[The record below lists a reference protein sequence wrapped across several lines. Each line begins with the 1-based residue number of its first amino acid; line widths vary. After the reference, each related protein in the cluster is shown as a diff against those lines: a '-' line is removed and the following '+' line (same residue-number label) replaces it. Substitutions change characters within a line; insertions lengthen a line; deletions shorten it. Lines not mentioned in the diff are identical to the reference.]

1 MMRLNTLRWHLEV
14 LAWRH
19 GLWGVAGVLL
29 AAAALLL
36 WLCWLPAQEAGL
48 AQARLAERLS
58 QVSQAGQGGQGG
70 QVRRVA
76 PVGQS
81 GPGGQSRQ
89 DGQGGHG
96 GHGGQVGQGGEI
108 GQGKHV
114 GGAARVG
121 RAGLEPAARLPQA
134 EQAADGVARLLALAA
149 EQGLQPLQAD
159 YRRDETGGV
168 GRWQVQ
174 MPVTGAYPQLRRYL
188 RAAQAIPGLSVD
200 ALGLHRGSGA
210 APVEARLSFSIWYA
224 VAPAGEVR
232 P

>member
-1 MMRLNTLRWHLEV
+1 MMRLKALRWHLEV

-19 GLWGVAGVLL
+19 GLWAAAGVLL
-29 AAAALLL
+29 AAAVLLL

-48 AQARLAERLS
+48 AQARLAERLG
-58 QVSQAGQGGQGG
+58 QASQGGQG
-70 QVRRVA
+70 R
-76 PVGQS
+76 
-81 GPGGQSRQ
+81 
-89 DGQGGHG
+89 
-96 GHGGQVGQGGEI
+96 
-108 GQGKHV
+108 HV

-121 RAGLEPAARLPQA
+121 LADLDPVARLPQA
-134 EQAADGVARLLALAA
+134 EQAADGVARLFALAA

-188 RAAQAIPGLSVD
+188 RAAHAIPGLSVD
-200 ALGLHRGSGA
+200 TLGLHRRSGA
-210 APVEARLSFSIWYA
+210 APVDARLSFSIWYA
-224 VAPAGEVR
+224 VAPSGEVW

>member
-19 GLWGVAGVLL
+19 GLWGAAGVLL

-48 AQARLAERLS
+48 AQARLAERLG
-58 QVSQAGQGGQGG
+58 QVSQAGQGGHAGG
-70 QVRRVA
+70 TARM
-76 PVGQS
+76 
-81 GPGGQSRQ
+81 GG
-89 DGQGGHG
+89 
-96 GHGGQVGQGGEI
+96 
-108 GQGKHV
+108 
-114 GGAARVG
+114 
-121 RAGLEPAARLPQA
+121 AGLESAARLPRA
-134 EQAADGVARLLALAA
+134 GQAADGVARLFALAA

-188 RAAQAIPGLSVD
+188 RAAQEIPGLSVD

-224 VAPAGEVR
+224 VAPADEVR